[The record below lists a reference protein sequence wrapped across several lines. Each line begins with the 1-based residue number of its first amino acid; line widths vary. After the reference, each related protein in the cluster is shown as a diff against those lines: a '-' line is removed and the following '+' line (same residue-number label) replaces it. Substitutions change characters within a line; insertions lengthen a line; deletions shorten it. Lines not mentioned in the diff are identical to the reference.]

1 MIVSRRKWE
10 LAGGNGV
17 SGRKWELVGGNGS

>member
-1 MIVSRRKWE
+1 MRVSRRKLE

>member
-1 MIVSRRKWE
+1 MEVSGRKWE

-17 SGRKWELVGGNGS
+17 SGRKWKLAGGNGS